1 MVSRGKTGA
10 ASPRRGRLPAA
21 EREARERAV
30 LDAALET
37 LIAEGVDRMTMLAV
51 AKRAGASK
59 ETLYSWFGSREG
71 LLRALI
77 ERNADVS
84 AERVKAALAPGP
96 ADGDGDGDD
105 DNDADRPLTDP
116 AETLVG
122 YAIGL
127 LRLLTSPP
135 SIALNRAAMGDA
147 DLAAALLA
155 GGRHR
160 VGPLVERY
168 LADQAEAGHLDLV
181 VEPGPAF
188 ELLYGLV
195 VQDTQIRVLLGEDP
209 PPADQLERRART
221 AVGRFLRLA
230 AEGEPPT

>member
-1 MVSRGKTGA
+1 MVADRKTDA

-21 EREARERAV
+21 EREARQRAV

-37 LIAEGVDRMTMLAV
+37 LIADGVDRMTMLAV

-77 ERNADVS
+77 ERNADAS
-84 AERVKAALAPGP
+84 AERVRAALDP
-96 ADGDGDGDD
+96 ADDD
-105 DNDADRPLTDP
+105 RGWTDP
-116 AETLVG
+116 VETLVG
-122 YAIGL
+122 YATGL

-147 DLAAALLA
+147 ELAAALLA

-168 LADQAEAGHLDLV
+168 LTDQAEAGRLDLAI
-181 VEPGPAF
+181 EPAAAF

-195 VQDTQIRVLLGEDP
+195 VQDTQIRVLLGEEP
-209 PPADQLERRART
+209 PPPGELERRATT
-221 AVGRFLRLA
+221 AVTRFLRLA
-230 AEGEPPT
+230 ADAEPTP